1 LGVKAANTLANNIKI
16 RLLTLKI
23 TLKLKSMLRSI
34 KSAGKERAKQLKQ
47 LSTIGKEAKEH
58 LELVRRKARQIDKL
72 EGRTL
77 LKD

>member
-1 LGVKAANTLANNIKI
+1 
-16 RLLTLKI
+16 LTLEI
-23 TLKLKSMLRSI
+23 ILKLKSMLRSI